1 MAVICAPVLEVAN
14 RRPAGR
20 AQKGL
25 TASPGVT
32 YYFVITLKQA
42 VMRPVVKQDSCRA
55 GDTLESLQLPMANLH
70 VPIVSALRRSLA
82 PALLLMIPAAAAF
95 AQDNNNPA
103 AGIAGC
109 AACSFGLA
117 IPIVILA
124 LDVLLLVWVAR
135 DAKARG
141 LDNGILWM
149 LLVFFTSFVGLII
162 YLLARPQG
170 NLVECPNCHN
180 KKLQAAVR
188 CPHCGV

>member
-1 MAVICAPVLEVAN
+1 
-14 RRPAGR
+14 
-20 AQKGL
+20 L
-25 TASPGVT
+25 TAHLPSLT
-32 YYFVITLKQA
+32 ICNYLKSISE
-42 VMRPVVKQDSCRA
+42 PLSA
-55 GDTLESLQLPMANLH
+55 GDALESLQLQMANLEI
-70 VPIVSALRRSLA
+70 PIASALRRLLA
-82 PALLLMIPAAAAF
+82 PALLLIIPAAAF
-95 AQDNNNPA
+95 AQRDNPA

-117 IPIVILA
+117 IPIVILI

>member
-1 MAVICAPVLEVAN
+1 
-14 RRPAGR
+14 
-20 AQKGL
+20 
-25 TASPGVT
+25 
-32 YYFVITLKQA
+32 
-42 VMRPVVKQDSCRA
+42 
-55 GDTLESLQLPMANLH
+55 MANLH
-70 VPIVSALRRSLA
+70 VAIVSALRRSLA
-82 PALLLMIPAAAAF
+82 PALLLLIPAGAF
-95 AQDNNNPA
+95 AQRNPDPA

-117 IPIVILA
+117 IPIIILV
-124 LDVLLLVWVAR
+124 LDILLLVWVAR

-149 LLVFFTSFVGLII
+149 LLVFFTSFVGLIV

-170 NLVECPNCHN
+170 NLIECPNCHN

>member
-1 MAVICAPVLEVAN
+1 MP
-14 RRPAGR
+14 
-20 AQKGL
+20 
-25 TASPGVT
+25 
-32 YYFVITLKQA
+32 
-42 VMRPVVKQDSCRA
+42 
-55 GDTLESLQLPMANLH
+55 NLH
-70 VPIVSALRRSLA
+70 VPIASALRRFLA
-82 PALLLMIPAAAAF
+82 PALLLLIPAGAAF
-95 AQDNNNPA
+95 AQNRNGDP
-103 AGIAGC
+103 AGILGC

-117 IPIVILA
+117 IPIVILV

-149 LLVFFTSFVGLII
+149 LLVFFTSFVGLVI

-170 NLVECPNCHN
+170 NLIECPNCHN